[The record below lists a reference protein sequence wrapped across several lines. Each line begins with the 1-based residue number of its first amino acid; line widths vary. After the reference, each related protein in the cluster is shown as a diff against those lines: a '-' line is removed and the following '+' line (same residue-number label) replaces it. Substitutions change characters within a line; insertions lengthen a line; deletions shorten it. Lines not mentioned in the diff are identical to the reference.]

1 MDTTSWRENGLN
13 TDIWVFTTRAEAIFH
28 NAKSNNHEIAL
39 AILGKYNGTGIHD
52 RYSAFDTLASKTK
65 NYQQY

>member
-13 TDIWVFTTRAEAIFH
+13 TDLWVFVTKAEAIFH

-39 AILGKYNGTGIHD
+39 TILGEHNGTDIHD
-52 RYSAFDTLASKTK
+52 RYSAFDTMASKTK
-65 NYQQY
+65 NHQQY